1 MSEPDLL
8 TAIEPPA
15 EALGEFLSEE
25 TARVPM
31 PRAGVH
37 HADAAPSSDDGK
49 SSPASE
55 DDFDWYA
62 DDSVIIQEQLCLAVY
77 RNRADGVVIRQEAR
91 NWDEDDPCI
100 VLRDHEAV
108 RLLIAALQRELKAGR

>member
-15 EALGEFLSEE
+15 EAPGETSRKENAVRE
-25 TARVPM
+25 R
-31 PRAGVH
+31 
-37 HADAAPSSDDGK
+37 DAARQISEGFASSQD
-49 SSPASE
+49 E
-55 DDFDWYA
+55 DKFDWLG

>member
-8 TAIEPPA
+8 TPIEPPA
-15 EALGEFLSEE
+15 EAPGEISSEE
-25 TARVPM
+25 TARVPTS
-31 PRAGVH
+31 RAGVN

-62 DDSVIIQEQLCLAVY
+62 DHSVIIQEQLCLAVY

-108 RLLIAALQRELKAGR
+108 GILIATLQRELKRRR